1 VLLKVKRLYIEA
13 GGKPIVLLNKE
24 DADDIGVRALGR
36 VKIVNAEG
44 REITSVVNVTYR
56 AVEKGIIGAYDEV
69 ASKLKL

>member
-1 VLLKVKRLYIEA
+1 MLLKVKRLYIEA

-44 REITSVVNVTYR
+44 RELISVVNVTYK
-56 AVEKGIIGAYDEV
+56 AVERGIIGTYD
-69 ASKLKL
+69 